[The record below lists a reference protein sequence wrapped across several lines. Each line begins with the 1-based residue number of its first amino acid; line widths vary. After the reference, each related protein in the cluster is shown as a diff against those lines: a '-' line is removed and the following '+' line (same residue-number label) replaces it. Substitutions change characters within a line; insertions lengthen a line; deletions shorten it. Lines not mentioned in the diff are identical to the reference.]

1 MYININQ
8 DLYYL
13 VLLLYII
20 EYFIIYIT
28 IYNCMYNY
36 LGPSAVGQMFHRVET
51 SNNVPELL
59 IVSSSSSESDG
70 ECEIIGYVKPR
81 HERTPEIIELLS
93 SDSEHVSVSHI
104 SNGNMQ

>member
-1 MYININQ
+1 
-8 DLYYL
+8 
-13 VLLLYII
+13 
-20 EYFIIYIT
+20 
-28 IYNCMYNY
+28 MYNY

-93 SDSEHVSVSHI
+93 SDSEHVSISHI